1 MNGSHKRK
9 APGAMRDNER
19 GSALV
24 EMALTVPIFMFIV
37 LGMTSFGIIFNQYL
51 QLTEAV
57 NVGGE
62 QLAIARGNDSDPCAT
77 VASAVEQVASYLKTS
92 NMTFTFTLNGTQYP
106 FNKGASPTCTTGATT
121 LTSAGAGVPVTLQV
135 KYSCSGISAF
145 TYGLVQ
151 FNPLPSSSCN
161 LVSSITEM
169 SQ

>member
-1 MNGSHKRK
+1 M
-9 APGAMRDNER
+9 
-19 GSALV
+19 
-24 EMALTVPIFMFIV
+24 IFV

-62 QLAIARGNDSDPCAT
+62 QLALARGNDSDPCAT
-77 VASAVEQVASYLKTS
+77 VATAVQQVAGYLKTS
-92 NMTFTFTLNGTQYP
+92 NMTFTFTLNGTQYS
-106 FNKGASPTCTTGATT
+106 FTKGGTPTCTGGATV
-121 LTSAGAGVPVTLQV
+121 LTSAGAGAPVILQV
-135 KYSCSGISAF
+135 SYSCSGITAF
-145 TYGLVQ
+145 TFGIVK